1 MKYFSW
7 FIFLILLSSCSG
19 GQKDD
24 CITSMGDIVSIDR
37 DVMTFDKLYVEDRIK
52 VILVQDS
59 SQYGRIEL
67 NGPSNLLDQIESNV
81 SNKQLRLVNT
91 NTCNFVR
98 SFNYEIKVK
107 VYVNELTGIHV
118 ESIAEVVSS
127 DTINIGFLNILH
139 PALSDIK
146 LTLSGD
152 EVFIQSRNSA
162 KTILEGNLRVLKGSI
177 EEISDL
183 NAEHLICDEVYLD
196 SHSPLDCYV
205 NATKGMYM
213 NIYNSGNIFYVN
225 EPSDYKILAS
235 RTGSGQFL
243 KK

>member
-1 MKYFSW
+1 MKYLSW
-7 FIFLILLSSCSG
+7 YIVIIMLSSCSG
-19 GQKDD
+19 QQKDD
-24 CITSMGDIVSIDR
+24 CLTSMGDIVSLDR
-37 DVMTFDKLYVEDRIK
+37 DVSGFDKLYVEDRIK
-52 VILVQDS
+52 VVLIQDS
-59 SQYGRIEL
+59 TQYGRIEL

-81 SNKQLRLVNT
+81 SNQQLRLVNR

-98 SFNYEIKVK
+98 SFNYEIKII
-107 VYVNELTGIHV
+107 VYIKELTGLHI
-118 ESIAEVVSS
+118 ESIAEVVSN

-146 LTLSGD
+146 LILSGD

-183 NAEHLICDEVYLD
+183 NSEHLICEEVYID

-213 NIYNSGNIFYVN
+213 NIHNSGNIFYLN
-225 EPSDYKILAS
+225 EPSEYKILAN
-235 RTGSGQFL
+235 RTGSGQL
-243 KK
+243 IKK

>member
-1 MKYFSW
+1 
-7 FIFLILLSSCSG
+7 
-19 GQKDD
+19 
-24 CITSMGDIVSIDR
+24 
-37 DVMTFDKLYVEDRIK
+37 
-52 VILVQDS
+52 LVQDS

-162 KTILEGNLRVLKGSI
+162 KTILEGNLKVLKGSI

-183 NAEHLICDEVYLD
+183 NSEHLICDEVYLD